1 VIYQLQTVTP
11 PVEKPI
17 LLDDAKLHLRVDGT
31 EEDALIQRLIDAA
44 IEETEKKWLWRA
56 LCTRSLRLT
65 NIWGSGMGPVQVINL
80 PMAPVQSV
88 SLFKVDDVAV
98 TGYTLFGEAAVLYLD
113 TARTATKTMV
123 VEYVAGYG
131 TAAAVPANF
140 KAAMLLMIGHWFE
153 NREAVTLG
161 SPAYEIPLT
170 VQHLLLPFRAW
181 RPPDGVR

>member
-1 VIYQLQTVTP
+1 MIYQLQTVTP
-11 PVEKPI
+11 PAEEPLTLAEV
-17 LLDDAKLHLRVDGT
+17 KLYLRVDGS
-31 EEDALIQRLIDAA
+31 EEDALIDRLIDAA

-65 NIWGSGMGPVQVINL
+65 NLWGAAMAPVEVIHL

-88 SLFKVDDVAV
+88 SLVKVDDVAV
-98 TGYTLFGEAAVLYLD
+98 TGYTLYGEAAVLVLD

-131 TAAAVPANF
+131 NAAAVPANF
-140 KAAMLLMIGHWFE
+140 KQAMLLAIGHWFE

-161 SPAYEIPLT
+161 APAYEIPLT
-170 VQHLLLPFRAW
+170 VRHLLLPFRAW